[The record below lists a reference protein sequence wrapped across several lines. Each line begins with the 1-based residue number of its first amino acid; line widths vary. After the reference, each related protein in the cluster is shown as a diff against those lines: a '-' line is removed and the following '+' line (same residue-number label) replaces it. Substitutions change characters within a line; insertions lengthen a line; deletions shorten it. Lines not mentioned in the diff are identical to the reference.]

1 MTARARPPDAG
12 FSIVMVVA
20 TLLLLLILGAAAV
33 TIVAEDSDLSIS
45 HVAGHQAFYLAQ
57 AGIEFGLR
65 KLESDWGW
73 EGLPA
78 PGKAI
83 GEGSFWVARPDTTDA
98 EGRPLPPGQK
108 RLVATGIVGRA
119 TRVLQVH
126 VGPGAVSTV
135 AGGDSSL
142 DPRGVAV
149 APDGDLYIADGA
161 SHVVRKL
168 DVLTGTLEIVAGTGQ
183 AGSSGI
189 GGPATSARLQTP
201 EAVCVASN
209 GDLYV
214 ADSDAHVVRR
224 VSAATGAILPVAGNG
239 SRGDGGDGDM
249 ATEAALRAPAAV
261 AVAPNGDLYIADRE
275 GHRVRRV
282 SAATGVIETVA
293 GTGREGF
300 SGDGGVS
307 ARARL
312 RAPAG
317 LAVAPNG
324 DLYVADTGNHSIRR
338 IAAATGI
345 ITTVAGSETAGF
357 SGDGGLASGARLSSP
372 RGLAFGPTGDLFIA
386 DTGNHRIRRVEIEA
400 GIITSVA
407 GRGMPGFA
415 GDGASSTEARFDA
428 PCGVAV
434 SGTGLYYV
442 ADRNNHR
449 VRRVGGVLTVVAWI
463 EARV

>member
-1 MTARARPPDAG
+1 MRPDAG

-33 TIVAEDSDLSIS
+33 TMVAEDADLSVG

-65 KLESDWGW
+65 KLESDWNW
-73 EGLPA
+73 AGLPP

-83 GEGSFWVARPDTTDA
+83 GDGSFWVARPDTVDA
-98 EGRPLPPGQK
+98 EGHPLPPGQR
-108 RLVATGIVGRA
+108 RLVATGVVGRS
-119 TRVLQVH
+119 TREIQVH
-126 VGPGAVSTV
+126 IGPGSVSTV
-135 AGGDSSL
+135 AGGAEPL

-149 APDGDLYIADGA
+149 APDGDLFIADGA
-161 SHVVRKL
+161 NHVVRKL
-168 DVLTGTLEIVAGTGQ
+168 DVLTGSLEVVAGTGQ

-189 GGPATSARLQTP
+189 GGAAISARLHTP
-201 EAVCVASN
+201 EGVCVAPN
-209 GDLYV
+209 GDFYV
-214 ADSDAHVVRR
+214 ADAGAHVVRR
-224 VSAATGAILPVAGNG
+224 VSAASGTILPVAGTG
-239 SRGDGGDGDM
+239 SHGDWGDGDV
-249 ATEAALRAPAAV
+249 ATGASLRAPCAV
-261 AVAPNGDLYIADRE
+261 ALAPNGDLYIADRE
-275 GHRVRRV
+275 ADRVRRV

-300 SGDGGVS
+300 SGDGGP
-307 ARARL
+307 AAKARL

-317 LAVAPNG
+317 IAVASNG

-345 ITTVAGSETAGF
+345 ITTVAGSDLPGF
-357 SGDGGLASGARLSSP
+357 AGDGGPAADARLSSP
-372 RGLAFGPTGDLFIA
+372 QSIAFGPTGDLFIA
-386 DTGNHRIRRVEIEA
+386 DTGNHRVRRIEIGT

-407 GRGMPGFA
+407 GRGGSGFA
-415 GDGASSTEARFDA
+415 GDGAPSSEARFDA

-434 SGTGLYYV
+434 GTTGIYYV